1 MESKIIAVCNQKGG
15 VAKTFTSINL
25 GIGLSRAGKKVLLV
39 DMDAQGSLTASLGW
53 QQPDQMDVTLAT
65 LMSHIINDEPVQPGE
80 GILHHKEEVDVVPA
94 NIELSGIEVALVN
107 IMSRETVLREYL
119 KTVRDNYDYI
129 ILDCGPSLGML
140 TINAM
145 SAADSILIP
154 MQAQFLSIKGMEQ
167 LLRTISKIKR
177 KINSHLEIT
186 GILITMADLRT
197 NFSREI
203 DTATTEIY
211 TLSLHDALPILSLC
225 LSEL

>member
-1 MESKIIAVCNQKGG
+1 
-15 VAKTFTSINL
+15 
-25 GIGLSRAGKKVLLV
+25 
-39 DMDAQGSLTASLGW
+39 
-53 QQPDQMDVTLAT
+53 
-65 LMSHIINDEPVQPGE
+65 
-80 GILHHKEEVDVVPA
+80 
-94 NIELSGIEVALVN
+94 
-107 IMSRETVLREYL
+107 
-119 KTVRDNYDYI
+119 
-129 ILDCGPSLGML
+129 ML

-203 DTATTEIY
+203 VELLRSNYGGQLRIFDSIIPVSIRAVEASAAGCSIY
-211 TLSLHDALPILSLC
+211 SHDPSGKVAAAYSSLTQEVISDEKYCKQNSDY
-225 LSEL
+225 EL